1 MNDTKRLTLSAL
13 FLALGILLPYVF
25 HATNLGG
32 SMFLPMHIP
41 VLLAGF
47 FVGPFY
53 AMAIGAIT
61 PILSGAM
68 TGMPPYGPFPVAI
81 VMAFELAAYGFFA
94 GLFYEKLRMNSI
106 LSLVLAMVC
115 GRIVLGFVVFVLVVA
130 FGFNKQNPAMYVWG
144 GLATGWPGVLIQ
156 LVLIPAVVEIVRK
169 AGLHPKEQQTG

>member
-1 MNDTKRLTLSAL
+1 MNNTKKLTLSAL

-32 SMFLPMHIP
+32 SIFLPMHIP

-53 AMAIGAIT
+53 ALAIGAIT
-61 PILSGAM
+61 PIISGLM
-68 TGMPPYGPFPVAI
+68 TGMPPFAPVPVAI

-94 GLFYEKLRMNSI
+94 GLFYEKLRINPI
-106 LSLVLAMVC
+106 FSLVLAMIC
-115 GRIVLGFVVFVLVVA
+115 GRIVTGLVIFVLVAA
-130 FGFNKQNPAMYVWG
+130 FGFNKLNPVAYVWG
-144 GLATGWPGVLIQ
+144 SLATSWPGILIQ

-169 AGLHPKEQQTG
+169 AGLHPKEHQV